1 MISKTVRV
9 GKVWD
14 QDAFRRED
22 MLRMSPSARIALLV
36 GIRNRAF
43 PYEPLKRVAEKRRLT

>member
-9 GKVWD
+9 GKVGD
-14 QDAFRRED
+14 QDLFRRED
-22 MLRMSPSARIALLV
+22 MLRMSPSERIALLA

-43 PYEPLKRVAEKRRLT
+43 PYEPLKRVAEKRRLA